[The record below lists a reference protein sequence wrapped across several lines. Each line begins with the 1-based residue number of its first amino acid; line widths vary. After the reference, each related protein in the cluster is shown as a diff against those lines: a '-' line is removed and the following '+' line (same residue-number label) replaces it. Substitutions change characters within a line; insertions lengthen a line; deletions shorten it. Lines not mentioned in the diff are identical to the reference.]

1 MRWRRTSA
9 KLFFRFRKV
18 GRPVARNWGTPAE
31 AILQIVVGARSDV
44 GMVRQNNEDC
54 FAVDPALNLFILCD
68 GMGGQAA
75 GEVASKLGVD
85 VLLEHCRQAARN
97 PHLGMMEGY
106 QEEFSRAS
114 NRLASGI
121 RLANQAI
128 HEAAG
133 QQAATAGMGATV
145 VAAQITDNVLS
156 VAHVGDS
163 RLYLFRNGEL
173 RQLTRDHSLVMEQ
186 VRKGLIS
193 REEAEQSEMANVIL
207 RALGAEPTV
216 KVDLNEVWL
225 AQGDWVLLCSDGLTR
240 MVPDTQIEQVL
251 AEASSPQQASDR
263 LVEVANENGGED
275 NVTVIVTSVQPSPH
289 VSVWKKLTRLFL
301 GGDRV
306 WPN

>member
-1 MRWRRTSA
+1 
-9 KLFFRFRKV
+9 
-18 GRPVARNWGTPAE
+18 
-31 AILQIVVGARSDV
+31 
-44 GMVRQNNEDC
+44 MVRQNNEDC

-75 GEVASKLGVD
+75 GEVASKLCVD

-97 PHLGMMEGY
+97 PHLGMMEEY
-106 QEEFSRAS
+106 LEEFSRAT

-133 QQAATAGMGATV
+133 QQNSTAGMGSTV
-145 VAAQITDNVLS
+145 VAAQIAGNVLS

-163 RLYLFRNGEL
+163 RIYLYHNGEL
-173 RQLTRDHSLVMEQ
+173 RQLTQDHSLVMEQ

-193 REEAEQSEMANVIL
+193 LEEAEESAMANVIL

-216 KVDLNEVWL
+216 KVDLDEVWL
-225 AQGDWVLLCSDGLTR
+225 TEGDWVLLCSDGLTR
-240 MVPDTQIEQVL
+240 MVSDTLIAQVL

-275 NVTVIVTSVQPSPH
+275 NVTAIVVSLQSSPP
-289 VSVWKKLTRLFL
+289 VSIWKKLTRLFL